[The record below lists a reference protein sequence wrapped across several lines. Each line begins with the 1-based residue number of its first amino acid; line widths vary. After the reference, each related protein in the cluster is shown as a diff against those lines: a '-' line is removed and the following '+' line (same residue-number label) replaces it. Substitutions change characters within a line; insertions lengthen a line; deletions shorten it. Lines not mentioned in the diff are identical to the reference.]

1 MKTARVIF
9 QIHSQ
14 TTVVRV
20 SIVQSLLLS
29 LTLVIF
35 QHLLSIK
42 IKNGFKVALYKR
54 RGIFCLFLT
63 SFLWKLLFLKEAG
76 DLWWSAPPPSRAC
89 SLIWSCVVVTLE
101 LSCEPDGTLECV
113 LLEDSVEWSRGRQGA
128 SRHRRGWGHGER
140 GADANTQPHMPVQ
153 PDAQRG
159 EIRETGLDLP
169 LQLGCHAC
177 RPLSPCSPLSRGPV
191 PPCLPAAVGPR
202 ALGAASWQS
211 WEACPH
217 CAHFLALKF

>member
-14 TTVVRV
+14 MTVVRV

-76 DLWWSAPPPSRAC
+76 DL
-89 SLIWSCVVVTLE
+89 
-101 LSCEPDGTLECV
+101 
-113 LLEDSVEWSRGRQGA
+113 
-128 SRHRRGWGHGER
+128 
-140 GADANTQPHMPVQ
+140 
-153 PDAQRG
+153 
-159 EIRETGLDLP
+159 
-169 LQLGCHAC
+169 
-177 RPLSPCSPLSRGPV
+177 
-191 PPCLPAAVGPR
+191 
-202 ALGAASWQS
+202 
-211 WEACPH
+211 
-217 CAHFLALKF
+217 

>member
-63 SFLWKLLFLKEAG
+63 SFLWKLLLLKEAG
-76 DLWWSAPPPSRAC
+76 DL
-89 SLIWSCVVVTLE
+89 
-101 LSCEPDGTLECV
+101 
-113 LLEDSVEWSRGRQGA
+113 
-128 SRHRRGWGHGER
+128 
-140 GADANTQPHMPVQ
+140 
-153 PDAQRG
+153 
-159 EIRETGLDLP
+159 
-169 LQLGCHAC
+169 
-177 RPLSPCSPLSRGPV
+177 
-191 PPCLPAAVGPR
+191 
-202 ALGAASWQS
+202 
-211 WEACPH
+211 
-217 CAHFLALKF
+217 